1 MIAITIGIIVFVSL
15 NMRSTIECNYI
26 QPIKINANLQKK
38 DGEIIPNN
46 ETHPAEIR
54 HTESTDE
61 STIVPTI
68 REKLHEYVEVL
79 WSSVLKG

>member
-26 QPIKINANLQKK
+26 QPIKINTNLQKIV
-38 DGEIIPNN
+38 GEIIPNN
-46 ETHPAEIR
+46 ETHPVEIR
-54 HTESTDE
+54 HTETSDE
-61 STIVPTI
+61 SIVPTI
-68 REKLHEYVEVL
+68 KEKLHEYIDVL